1 MVRRLSA
8 LLASSLAVLT
18 LYAVA
23 PASAARYEGTGLDA
37 NDRAR
42 GSNCCY
48 IDPDFRSSTRKVWV
62 DRKGR
67 AWLTITF
74 RTYDPLAGGPYEVFV
89 RLDTRGGPLAEF
101 RMHLF
106 DSGMGPPF
114 GCNLRSLTSGKYRR
128 GVLRGPDFESD
139 GSNRR
144 ASCRVRLAWLRP
156 NKRIRWAL
164 YSPPFLGHDEDFA
177 PRPGGWYE
185 TAA

>member
-1 MVRRLSA
+1 MKMASA
-8 LLASSLAVLT
+8 AGRSGTCLLLLIAFASSASAESWCDEPPTPAIAALKPADIKDDWFKV
-18 LYAVA
+18 YAVA
-23 PASAARYEGTGLDA
+23 PGVFAITEPRQYEGVNSFLVVGSE
-37 NDRAR
+37 RA
-42 GSNCCY
+42 
-48 IDPDFRSSTRKVWV
+48 V
-62 DRKGR
+62 
-67 AWLTITF
+67 
-74 RTYDPLAGGPYEVFV
+74 
-89 RLDTRGGPLAEF
+89 
-101 RMHLF
+101 LF